1 MINATGSNLNTK
13 KLLVQASRLVTAISY
28 LWLALVSNSLVISPT
43 FAAEPSVLNIENS
56 YERNHNDQVPVAD
69 SFGRDTPRSTV
80 LAFISALSGNN
91 YDNASKYLNT
101 STSNNPGQLVRQ
113 FRQALDAGGRFH
125 PDLQISNAAEGDLS
139 DQLPPNQERVGSIS
153 IDNQKTALIL
163 EKVVSDKGEQYWQF
177 SNQTLSA
184 IPTLLVNTKPTL
196 IERYTAVGLEDE
208 TLFGYRITDLI
219 AALILTV
226 ISFLTTY
233 ILVWLCYN
241 LVRAVYSKVRGT
253 LVPLPSRVILPLALV
268 IMALTL
274 SEIMVY
280 AGLSVALREP
290 VNRFT
295 EIVSWLALT
304 WLLLQ
309 MVDII
314 FNQAITLSY
323 KRNYIERVSIIGLMR
338 KLVKALLLILAII
351 FIFGNLGFD
360 LTTGIAALG
369 IGGLALALG
378 AQKTIENLVGSVV
391 VVADA
396 PVSIGDYCKFE
407 NHEGTVIDIGIRSS
421 RMRTLNRTIVTVPN
435 GDFSSIPLENF
446 SARDMFRFFHPL
458 YIKRNANINVI
469 SEMIDAIDE
478 FLNQHHLTN
487 NEWNQ
492 VYLFEL
498 RQDCYVIQLQA
509 YINAKS
515 ISDFYDKQNSLLI
528 EVLNK
533 VAEYQVEHALPTQQ
547 LMIDQTNSQLF
558 EKANSSDN
566 LIVATKNK
574 LGKRERIFAKVS
586 KLRDKWL

>member
-1 MINATGSNLNTK
+1 MLKATWSNFITK
-13 KLLVQASRLVTAISY
+13 ILFVQASRLVLGS
-28 LWLALVSNSLVISPT
+28 LLLVLVSSLLFISTT
-43 FAAEPSVLNIENS
+43 FAAETSALTVEET
-56 YERNHNDQVPVAD
+56 YERNHNDQVLVTD
-69 SFGRDTPRSTV
+69 SFRRDTPRSTV
-80 LAFISALSGNN
+80 LAFISALGEND
-91 YDNASKYLNT
+91 YLHASKYINISASSSPDT
-101 STSNNPGQLVRQ
+101 LVRQ
-113 FRQALDAGGRFH
+113 FKQALDAGGRFH
-125 PDLQISNAAEGDLS
+125 PDLQISNAVEGDLS

-153 IDNQKTALIL
+153 IENKKVPLIL
-163 EKVVSDKGEQYWQF
+163 EKVVSEKGKQYWQF
-177 SNQTLSA
+177 SNETLSA
-184 IPTLLVNTKPTL
+184 IPTLLQYKQPTL
-196 IERYTAVGLEDE
+196 IERYTVAGLEDE
-208 TLFGYRITDLI
+208 TLFAYQITDLI
-219 AALILTV
+219 AAIVLTI
-226 ISFLTTY
+226 ISFLLTY

-241 LVRAVYSKVRGT
+241 VVRAVYPRVRGN
-253 LVPLPSRVILPLALV
+253 LLPLPSRVILPLALV

-309 MVDII
+309 VVDVI
-314 FNQAITLSY
+314 FNHAITLSY
-323 KRNYIERVSIIGLMR
+323 KKNYIERVSIIGLMR

-407 NHEGTVIDIGIRSS
+407 NYEGTVVDIGIRSS
-421 RMRTLNRTIVTVPN
+421 RMRTLTRTIVTVPN
-435 GDFSSIPLENF
+435 GDFSSIPIENF
-446 SARDMFRFFHPL
+446 SARDMFRFFYPL
-458 YIKRNANINVI
+458 YIKRDANINTL
-469 SEMIDAIDE
+469 SEMIAAINE
-478 FLNQHHLTN
+478 FLNEHHLTN

-492 VYLFEL
+492 VYVIEL

-515 ISDFYDKQNSLLI
+515 ISEFYDKQNSLLI
-528 EVLNK
+528 EILNK
-533 VAEYQVEHALPTQQ
+533 VAEYKVEHALPTQQ
-547 LMIDQTNSQLF
+547 LIINQTEEQLF
-558 EKANSSDN
+558 EHE
-566 LIVATKNK
+566 KNK
-574 LGKRERIFAKVS
+574 NNLATGIDHKRSKRDLIFIKFR
-586 KLRDKWL
+586 KLKRKLL